1 MLKQIIIILLVFI
14 YLPVSSFAQTKGE
27 DNHYVMEWKKIDS
40 LLEKGLPKS
49 AQPIIEKVLNGAV
62 SKNSVPDKIKAQV
75 YLINVKYESEENA
88 LQQQIKESESFIG
101 KSSGVEKAIWQGLTA
116 GLYWNYYEQN
126 RYELYN
132 RTKLEQTTSDDIKTW
147 DAVALM
153 NRVAELYEASIEE
166 KALLQSTPVGQY
178 EAIILKGINTK
189 SLRPTLYDLLAFKAI
204 EFFQNG
210 ETSVT
215 KMADAFQMDGSLWF
229 ESADK
234 FSSVRVKVKDGS
246 SFKFR
251 TLRLFQNLIAFH
263 LNDAKPEALVDAD
276 LLRLEF
282 VHNNSVNAQ
291 KDSLYIMA
299 LQNVANKFRES
310 PSTAQALFL
319 IAQQQ
324 MNEGD
329 NNVPVY
335 RKMPKKKNNG
345 NLPVIQQQLISIIS
359 KFPKSEGAVNA
370 QNLLNQINAT
380 SLSVQTEQVNIP
392 DENIK
397 ALVAYKNVST
407 IFLKLY
413 RVPFKNN
420 RYEYTSEDSLLNN
433 IQKLQPLRAWQQS
446 LPDTSD
452 LEQHSTEIKIDAL
465 PKGNYV
471 LVTSSKETISDKDQI
486 ITYSS
491 FQVSEIS
498 FIAQQ
503 NNEKRGYVLNRK
515 TGYPIAGVKLFY
527 YNDNYENSR
536 PNYKLLGNS
545 TSDENGMVR
554 LPVYK
559 NYDYT
564 KTIRN
569 ILLVKGT
576 DSVYIGGN
584 INSYVNDPSDNAHT
598 QTFFFTDRSIYRP
611 GQTLYFKGIMVKSS
625 NSNKKNEV
633 AQNEN
638 TTVELYDANNQK
650 QASLQLKTNEFGSF
664 SGTFQLPD
672 GLMNGMMRISNENG
686 SESFSVEEYKRPK
699 FYVDFDTL
707 EGSYALS
714 EDVTVKGFAKAY
726 AGNNID
732 GASVKYRVVRKTRFP
747 YYWCYYYWGMP
758 QATETEIA
766 NGNIVTAVDGSFE
779 IPFKTTPDLSVE
791 LKSMP
796 VFYYEVYAD
805 VTDINGETRSGTQQ
819 LVSGYTSLQ
828 IVASVPEASKPKDL
842 QQLSITTQN
851 LNNVFTSANVHIAIS
866 RLKFPGFFRKRM
878 WAVPDQFAMIENEFH
893 KAFPNDEYKEE
904 SNYLNWEM
912 EKVLFEKDWTT
923 TENGKL
929 EIPLETWNQNGWYV
943 IEIKTKDAQGHEI
956 VEKKYTHV
964 WAPGKKE
971 QSQQPLIAFTEKDS
985 YEPGE
990 KMELWLGS
998 GIDNPYLLHT
1008 SSIPYKSGNPV
1019 RVDIQETDRGGIA
1032 FSWLYVYDNR
1042 VYTIDKTIDVPW
1054 SNKDLQLEWATHR
1067 DKLQPGAKEQW
1078 TLTIK
1083 GNKKEKITAELLA
1096 GMYDASLD
1104 AFKPHDWNWQKLF
1117 PDVYNAQPW
1126 NDNLGFGLVNSMQL
1140 VYGLSPQYGSFEKRY
1155 DELLNFESN
1164 YVTESESGGRVMYFA
1179 APAFD
1184 GTPGAAA
1191 KVSERKSKGLLA
1203 NSMNYKEDID
1213 GITDSVSST
1222 TSQKNN
1228 HVSIRKNLQ
1237 ETAFFFPQLKTDSSG
1252 NVSFTFT
1259 MPEALTEWKM
1269 MAFAHTKDWKTGY
1282 LQGKVKTQKDLMVMP
1297 NMPRFL
1303 RQGDNIQFST
1313 KISNLSDNV
1322 LKGNATIEFLD
1333 AQTLQPIPLAQFML
1347 LKWSLNEQDSKPFT
1361 VDKGQSTVVNWNLH
1375 VPESRYTPVVVRITA
1390 KSGNFSDGE
1399 ENTLPVITNRMLVTE
1414 TLPISINDNET
1425 KTYTLNNLVN
1435 NTSNTLLS
1443 HSLTVEFTG
1452 NPAWYAVQALPYLM
1466 EYPYEC
1472 AEQTFNRFYAN
1483 ALAQNIVAQSPKIQ
1497 QIFNQWQGKDSAALI
1512 SNLEKNEELKTALL
1526 EETPWVMEAQ
1536 NETAQKHKVALL
1548 FQANQLSKE
1557 FKKTLEKLVQMQ
1569 LQDGSFP
1576 WFKGMYSDRFIT
1588 QYILTGIGRLQN
1600 LKVKSLN
1607 NDDVKQMYSK
1617 ALYYTDAQMNDE
1629 YKELLK
1635 SKVDM
1640 SLQHIN
1646 NYQVQ
1651 YLYMRSFYSENPLN
1665 AENKKAFDYYKQQA
1679 AKYWSKFNPYLKGQV
1694 ALALHRM
1701 GDATTALQIM
1711 QSLKETAI
1719 QNEDLGMY
1727 WKDMPRGYSWSEAP
1741 IESQS
1746 LLIEAFTEITKD
1758 MPSVEAMKLWLL
1770 KNKQTQ
1776 NWSTTK
1782 ATADACYALL
1792 LSGNDWLSNEPDVII
1807 QLGNEKIESSQI
1819 AKEAGTGYFK
1829 KRFAGKDITKDMGN
1843 IKVEIRNFASQEN
1856 SSKSNIQNPISWG
1869 AVYWQYFEQ
1878 MDKISTAT
1886 SAPVQLEKQLYK
1898 ETNSD
1903 NGPVLIALT
1912 EENKLKVGDKVKI
1925 RIVVKVD
1932 RDMEY
1937 VQLKDMRAAC
1947 FEPVDVLSQYHYQ
1960 SGIGYFQSTKD
1971 ISTNF
1976 FFDHLSKGTY
1986 VFEYP
1991 VWVNAKGNYTNGITS
2006 IQCMYAPEFS
2016 SHTEGIRVEVK

>member
-1 MLKQIIIILLVFI
+1 MLKQVITILLFFI
-14 YLPVSSFAQTKGE
+14 YLPVWSFAQNKAG
-27 DNHYVMEWKKIDS
+27 DSHYAIEWVKIDS

-49 AQPIIEKVLNGAV
+49 ARPMVEKILNDAMT
-62 SKNSVPDKIKAQV
+62 KNDIPDKIKAQV
-75 YLINVKYESEENA
+75 YLINLKYENEEHA
-88 LQQQIKESESFIG
+88 LQQQIKASESLAG
-101 KSSGVEKAIWQGLTA
+101 KSSGVEKAIWQNLTA

-132 RTKLEQTTSDDIKTW
+132 RTKLEQTTSDDIETW
-147 DAVALM
+147 DAVALI
-153 NRVAELYEASIEE
+153 NRIAELYEASIED
-166 KALLQSTPVGQY
+166 KTLLQSTPVGQY
-178 EAIILKGINTK
+178 EPIISKGINTK
-189 SLRPTLYDLLAFKAI
+189 ALRPTLYDLLAFKAI
-204 EFFQNG
+204 DFFQD
-210 ETSVT
+210 EEATVT
-215 KMADAFQMDGSLWF
+215 KVADAFQIDGSLWF
-229 ESADK
+229 EPANK
-234 FSSVRVKVKDGS
+234 FSAVRVKVKDGS

-251 TLRLFQNLIAFH
+251 TLRLFQDLIAFH
-263 LNDAKPEALVDAD
+263 LNDTKPEALIDAD
-276 LLRLEF
+276 LQRLEF
-282 VHNNSVNAQ
+282 VHANSVNAQ
-291 KDSLYIMA
+291 KDSLYVMA
-299 LQNVANKFRES
+299 LQKIIDKFPAS
-310 PSTAQALFL
+310 PSSAQALFL

-324 MNEGD
+324 MNEGE
-329 NNVPVY
+329 NYVPVY
-335 RKMPKKKNNG
+335 RKMPKKKSNR
-345 NLPVIQQQLISIIS
+345 NLPAIQQQLVSIIS

-370 QNLLNQINAT
+370 QNLLNQINEV
-380 SLSVQTEQVNIP
+380 SLSLQAEQVNIP

-397 ALVAYKNVST
+397 ALVIYKNVPT
-407 IFLKLY
+407 VFLKLY
-413 RVPFKNN
+413 KVPFKTNM
-420 RYEYTSEDSLLNN
+420 YEYTSEDSLLNN
-433 IQKLQPLRAWQQS
+433 IQKLQPLRTWQQL
-446 LPDTSD
+446 LPGIAD
-452 LEQHSTEIKIDAL
+452 LEQHSAEIKIDAL
-465 PKGNYV
+465 PMGSYA
-471 LVTSSKETISDKDQI
+471 LIASSKENIADKDQI
-486 ITYSS
+486 VTYSS
-491 FQVSEIS
+491 FQVSGIS
-498 FIAQQ
+498 FVAQQ
-503 NNEKRGYVLNRK
+503 NNEKQGYVLNRK
-515 TGYPIAGVKLFY
+515 TGYPLSGVKLFY
-527 YNDNYENSR
+527 YNDSYQNSR
-536 PNYKLLGNS
+536 TNYKLLGDGV
-545 TSDENGMVR
+545 SDENGMVH

-564 KTIRN
+564 KAIRN
-569 ILLVKGT
+569 ILLVKGI

-584 INSYVNDPSDNAHT
+584 INSYANEQSDNVHT

-625 NSNKKNEV
+625 NGNRKNDVV
-633 AQNEN
+633 ANEN
-638 TTVELYDANNQK
+638 TTVTLYDANNQK

-699 FYVDFDTL
+699 FYVEFDTL
-707 EGSYALS
+707 KGSYALN

-726 AGNNID
+726 AGNNVD

-758 QATETEIA
+758 QATETEVA

-779 IPFKTTPDLSVE
+779 IPFKTMPDLSIE
-791 LKSMP
+791 PKSMP
-796 VFYYEVYAD
+796 LFYYEVYAD

-828 IVASVPEASKPKDL
+828 IVASIPEISKPKDL
-842 QQLSITTQN
+842 QQLSITTEN
-851 LNNVFTSANVHIAIS
+851 LNNIFTSANVHIAIS
-866 RLKFPGFFRKRM
+866 RLKFPGFFRKRI
-878 WAVPDQFAMIENEFH
+878 WSVPDQFVMTENEFH

-904 SNYLNWEM
+904 NNYLNWEI
-912 EKVLFEKDWTT
+912 EKVLFEKNWTT
-923 TENGKL
+923 VANGKL
-929 EIPLETWNQNGWYV
+929 EVPSETWNQNGWYV

-971 QSQQPLIAFTEKDS
+971 PNQQPLIAFTEKES

-990 KMELWLGS
+990 KMELWLGT
-998 GIDNPYLLHT
+998 GIDNPYLVHT
-1008 SSIPYKSGNPV
+1008 SSVQYKSTNPI
-1019 RVDIQETDRGGIA
+1019 RIDIQEKDRGGMT

-1042 VYTIDKTIDVPW
+1042 VYTIDKTINVPW
-1054 SNKDLQLEWATHR
+1054 SNKDLQIEWRTHR
-1067 DKLQPGAKEQW
+1067 DKLQPGTKEQW

-1083 GNKKEKITAELLA
+1083 GNKKERVTSELLA

-1117 PDVYNAQPW
+1117 PDVYSMQAW
-1126 NDNLGFGLVNSMQL
+1126 NDNLGFGLNSSRQL
-1140 VYGLSPQYGSFEKRY
+1140 IYGLSPKYGYFEKRY
-1155 DELLNFESN
+1155 DELISFENN
-1164 YVTESESGGRVMYFA
+1164 YVTESAYGGRVMSFA

-1184 GTPGAAA
+1184 GTPGATA
-1191 KVSERKSKGLLA
+1191 KVNERKSKVLFA
-1203 NSMNYKEDID
+1203 NSMDYKEDIEEEPRHMMLPEA
-1213 GITDSVSST
+1213 T
-1222 TSQKNN
+1222 TPNEQISNIP
-1228 HVSIRKNLQ
+1228 IRKNLQ

-1269 MAFAHTKDWKTGY
+1269 MAFAHTQDWKTGY

-1313 KISNLSDNV
+1313 KIVNLSENV
-1322 LKGNATIEFLD
+1322 LKGNATIELLD
-1333 AQTLQPIPLAQFML
+1333 AQTLQPVPFAQFMSL
-1347 LKWSLNEQDSKPFT
+1347 TWSSDEHDSKPFT
-1361 VDKGQSTVVNWNLH
+1361 VNKGQSTVASWNLH
-1375 VPESRYTPVVVRITA
+1375 VPESRYTPVIVRITA

-1414 TLPISINDNET
+1414 TLPVSINGNES

-1435 NTSNTLLS
+1435 NTSNTLLP

-1452 NPAWYAVQALPYLM
+1452 NPAWYAVQSLPYLM

-1483 ALAQNIVAQSPKIQ
+1483 ALAQHIVAQSPKIQ

-1536 NETAQKHKVALL
+1536 NETAQKHRVALL
-1548 FQANQLSKE
+1548 FQANKLSKE
-1557 FKKTLEKLVQMQ
+1557 FKKTLEKLEQMQ
-1569 LQDGSFP
+1569 SQDGSFP
-1576 WFKGMYSDRFIT
+1576 WFKGMYGDRFIT
-1588 QYILTGIGRLQN
+1588 QYILTGMGRLQKLN
-1600 LKVKSLN
+1600 VKNSDN
-1607 NDDVKQMYSK
+1607 NDLKQIYSK
-1617 ALYYTDAQMNDE
+1617 ALHYTDAQMNDE

-1635 SKVDM
+1635 NKADM
-1640 SLQHIN
+1640 NLQHIS

-1651 YLYMRSFYSENPLN
+1651 YLYMRSFYVGSSLS

-1679 AKYWSKFNPYLKGQV
+1679 GKYWSKFNPYMKGQI
-1694 ALALHRM
+1694 ALALYRT
-1701 GDATTALQIM
+1701 GDAKTALQIM

-1719 QNEDLGMY
+1719 QNEESGMY

-1758 MPSVEAMKLWLL
+1758 IPSVEAMKLWLL

-1776 NWSTTK
+1776 NWNTTK

-1792 LSGNDWLSNEPDVII
+1792 LSGNDWLVNEPDVVI
-1807 QLGNEKIESSQI
+1807 QLGNEKIKSSDLPEQ
-1819 AKEAGTGYFK
+1819 AGTGYFK
-1829 KRFAGKDITKDMGN
+1829 KRIAGKDITKDMGN
-1843 IKVEIRNFASQEN
+1843 IKVIVEN
-1856 SSKSNIQNPISWG
+1856 SGSQNQVSWG
-1869 AVYWQYFEQ
+1869 AVYWQYFDQ
-1878 MDKISTAT
+1878 MDKIPTVTST
-1886 SAPVQLEKQLYK
+1886 PVQLEKQLYK

-1903 NGPVLIALT
+1903 NGPVLVALT
-1912 EENKLKVGDKVKI
+1912 EGNKLQVGDKVKI

-1991 VWVNAKGNYTNGITS
+1991 VWVSAKGNYTNGITS